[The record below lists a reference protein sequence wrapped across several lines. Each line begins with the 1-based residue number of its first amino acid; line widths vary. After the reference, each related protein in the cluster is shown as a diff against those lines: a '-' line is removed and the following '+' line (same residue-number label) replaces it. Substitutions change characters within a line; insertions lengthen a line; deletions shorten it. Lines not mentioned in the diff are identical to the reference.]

1 MRTKDRG
8 YAAQS
13 QKTATLKDKRPTRTR
28 RIIFGLM
35 SYVLAL
41 GSVLIA
47 PSCNTEANY
56 ETKDVEVRMAVTNVS
71 SGFIECEYYTNKD
84 AYYLIAI
91 CEPWEGYNPI
101 TNSKQFMQLALDS
114 AYAEYLVW
122 RNDLLRNKEFNVA
135 PFASHS
141 LQYGYTTRFFTG
153 LTPYTDYW
161 VYAFVVNPETMKPTG
176 KLFLTTVKTAIGS
189 TMSIF
194 FEYRVKG
201 RWDYTYPMDGY
212 GNIRD
217 IYPYVTTTRDS
228 LDIAKSGDSPALYFA
243 LWYADLLEYPEWAN
257 VLFGVKAVENDGWNS
272 SVEFEKGHTYYT
284 YISGFDGAFNHHVIY
299 KFKWDGEST
308 NYYFTEQDADPDS
321 NDNTGL

>member
-8 YAAQS
+8 CAAQS
-13 QKTATLKDKRPTRTR
+13 PKTATLKDKRPTRTR

-91 CEPWEGYNPI
+91 CEPWEDYNPI

-161 VYAFVVNPETMKPTG
+161 VYAFPVDPETMRPVG
-176 KLFLTTVKTAIGS
+176 KLVLENIQTSIVSTVEIR
-189 TMSIF
+189 
-194 FEYRVKG
+194 FEYRIRG
-201 RWDYTYPMDGY
+201 NWDY
-212 GNIRD
+212 
-217 IYPYVTTTRDS
+217 IYPVDTLGHINSRYPFIAITKDS
-228 LDIAKSGDSPALYFA
+228 LELTTEMA
-243 LWYADLLEYPEWAN
+243 EWDTPLPFFYN
-257 VLFGVKAVENDGWNS
+257 WEENM
-272 SVEFEKGHTYYT
+272 FE
-284 YISGFDGAFNHHVIY
+284 
-299 KFKWDGEST
+299 
-308 NYYFTEQDADPDS
+308 
-321 NDNTGL
+321 